1 MKDRLIELIRNA
13 PKFEFPSGSRAQGKT
28 YQTSANLADYL
39 IANGVVIIDP
49 QKYPP
54 VTGRDLIDTIM
65 GVPLDEV
72 AALIAERK
80 LKELPEKKQT
90 EDQIYNDL
98 STAGWNLFTDE
109 QSKRQVARH
118 LAMCG
123 YSKQTELV
131 RKIFTEIDKIIDK
144 HHSDCNEYEDGDEC
158 DTAITYIAYIS
169 CDIDDLYQKYM
180 EGADDEKQKMP

>member
-1 MKDRLIELIRNA
+1 MKDKLIKLIRNA
-13 PKFEFPSGSRAQGKT
+13 PKLEFPSGSRAQGKT

-54 VTGRDLIDTIM
+54 VTNQGIIETIM
-65 GVPLDEV
+65 GVPLDEM
-72 AALIAERK
+72 AALIKQKEKRERK
-80 LKELPEKKQT
+80 
-90 EDQIYNDL
+90 
-98 STAGWNLFTDE
+98 
-109 QSKRQVARH
+109 QS
-118 LAMCG
+118 
-123 YSKQTELV
+123 ELV
-131 RKIFTEIDKIIDK
+131 REIFTEIEKIIDK

-180 EGADDEKQKMP
+180 EGGME